1 MFICHYTGN
10 KTSLS
15 WVFPSFFSDLSKC
28 PAPHQQQQLSQVLY
42 LRSALQKPVAAASH
56 RSGRMIDRR
65 WPRLP
70 CCWAALLSWGA
81 TTRRA
86 QQRSHR
92 CNFGELDKLHFV
104 KKEISQERSFCVS
117 APGSCA
123 CVRACV
129 FGGGTTLSLS
139 FCVSGQL
146 TGVFRSRRWAR
157 LKCPAGEDTG
167 VESRPAV
174 PPSASRIKMKIL

>member
-1 MFICHYTGN
+1 MSGASSAAAAVAG
-10 KTSLS
+10 SLS
-15 WVFPSFFSDLSKC
+15 
-28 PAPHQQQQLSQVLY
+28 
-42 LRSALQKPVAAASH
+42 ALCSQKPVAAASH
-56 RSGRMIDRR
+56 RSGGMIDRR

-70 CCWAALLSWGA
+70 CCCAALLSWGA

-86 QQRSHR
+86 QQRSQR
-92 CNFGELDKLHFV
+92 CNFGELDKLHFI

-117 APGSCA
+117 APGSA

-129 FGGGTTLSLS
+129 CVRRRDYFISPFL
-139 FCVSGQL
+139 CVSGQL

-157 LKCPAGEDTG
+157 LRCPAGEATG

-174 PPSASRIKMKIL
+174 PPLPVGSKWKSCKLPSS